1 MREERGKRKE
11 ERKTF
16 CIKIIDKK
24 TLLVPYTLG
33 RSVAFSMLKKPIGY
47 LLWIV
52 FCDFFFFAF
61 SLYVGKGRRYTEGVG
76 MLSSLIF
83 LPFIGDC
90 VEIL

>member
-52 FCDFFFFAF
+52 FCDFFFFCIFPICREGKALYRRCWNALISHIFAF
-61 SLYVGKGRRYTEGVG
+61 YWGL
-76 MLSSLIF
+76 
-83 LPFIGDC
+83 C
-90 VEIL
+90 